1 MVKSQSTRL
10 GIQLVCSSGD
20 KIISLRI
27 WRDSLA
33 ECARFD
39 TQSAT
44 GHGTSA
50 ATGHRMSAATGHVQ
64 LHRNKYV
71 IDMTAAIAWEF
82 TAFLNLQFKM
92 FSVGAKY

>member
-1 MVKSQSTRL
+1 MERQRPRA
-10 GIQLVCSSGD
+10 I
-20 KIISLRI
+20 
-27 WRDSLA
+27 
-33 ECARFD
+33 ECQRPRAMYGEA
-39 TQSAT
+39 AT

-82 TAFLNLQFKM
+82 IAFLKLQFKM